1 MKTLLIGDLH
11 LTAQIVLPMVE
22 KKILAEKC
30 DQVIFL
36 GDYTDAY
43 YQTENTALYLDEVN
57 YLFAF
62 KEKLEA
68 QSIKVIML
76 LGNHDASYLT
86 NKPVHYSLRDVAG
99 FKQVREKL
107 LKLDLQIAYELGD
120 FLVSHAGYTVDYEL
134 KDWHFEKITEN
145 SIEHVEWLNKHVGI
159 SRGGNYISGSPIWAD
174 AKELSRHPNEK
185 HLKQIIGHTPQHR
198 IQLKN
203 LISSKAELIFI
214 DTFTV
219 TPLEKPPYFKQYG
232 TGEILLHEDDH
243 LQVVKLDWRTKETI
257 KKINE
262 KFVRG
267 EDMI

>member
-11 LTAQIVLPMVE
+11 LTSQIILPMVE
-22 KKILAEKC
+22 EKIQAEKC

-43 YQTENTALYLDEVN
+43 YQTENTALYLDELN
-57 YLFAF
+57 YLFTF
-62 KEKLEA
+62 KENLEA

-76 LGNHDASYLT
+76 LGNHDASYLA

-99 FKQVREKL
+99 FKKVREKL
-107 LKLDLQIAYELGD
+107 LKLNLQIAYELGD

-145 SIEHVEWLNKHVGI
+145 SIEHVEWLNKHIGI
-159 SRGGNYISGSPIWAD
+159 SRGGKYVSGSPIWAD

-203 LISSKAELIFI
+203 LISSSAELIFI

-219 TPLEKPPYFKQYG
+219 TPLEKPPCFKQYG
-232 TGEILLHEDDH
+232 TGEVLLHEDDH
-243 LQVVKLDWRTKETI
+243 LQVVKLEWRKKETI
-257 KKINE
+257 KRINE
-262 KFVRG
+262 KFVKG
-267 EDMI
+267 ED